1 MEILEQY
8 VKPFVNATLNTF
20 KAFVGF
26 ELIAG
31 NPHFSG
37 RSLGFDQDISAVIG
51 LSGDI
56 RGAVVVAMRKNFA
69 IRVTDTLVGTSHTEL
84 DDDVVDAIGEIV
96 NIIAG
101 NIKNEV
107 PGGEKIVISLPTVI
121 KGSEHSFAW
130 PGKQSRILCIS
141 FKHEEDAFYLLV
153 DMEKVATKEE

>member
-26 ELIAG
+26 ELVAG
-31 NPHFSG
+31 HPHFSG

-56 RGAVVVAMRKNFA
+56 RGAVVISMKKKFA
-69 IRVTDTLVGTSHTEL
+69 IKVADTLVGIPHTEM
-84 DDDVVDAIGEIV
+84 DDDIVDAIGEIV
-96 NIIAG
+96 NIISG

-107 PGGEKIVISLPTVI
+107 PGGEKIQISLPTVI
-121 KGSEHSFAW
+121 KGSDHSFAW
-130 PGKQSRILCIS
+130 PGKQSRILCIAFKYEDDS
-141 FKHEEDAFYLLV
+141 FHLLV
-153 DMEKVATKEE
+153 DMEKTTPEA

>member
-37 RSLGFDQDISAVIG
+37 RTLGFDQDISAVIG

-56 RGAVVVAMRKNFA
+56 RGAVVISMKKKFA
-69 IRVTDTLVGTSHTEL
+69 IKITDTLVGIPHTEM
-84 DDDVVDAIGEIV
+84 DDDVTDAVGEIV

-107 PGGEKIVISLPTVI
+107 PGGEKIVISLPTVV

-130 PGKQSRILCIS
+130 PGKQSRILCIA
-141 FKHEEDAFYLLV
+141 FKYEDDAFHLLV
-153 DMEKVATKEE
+153 DMERTADA

>member
-1 MEILEQY
+1 MDVLEQY

-26 ELIAG
+26 DLAAG

-37 RSLGFDQDISAVIG
+37 RTVGMDHDISAVIG
-51 LSGDI
+51 FSGDV
-56 RGAVVVAMRKNFA
+56 RGAVVISMKKEFA
-69 IRVTDTLVGTSHTEL
+69 IKLADALTGTAHTEM
-84 DDDVVDAIGEIV
+84 DDDIVDALGEIV

-121 KGSEHSFAW
+121 MGKEHSFAW
-130 PGKQSRILCIS
+130 PGKQSRILCIAFKYGDDS
-141 FKHEEDAFYLLV
+141 FHLLV
-153 DMEKVATKEE
+153 DMEKVAER

>member
-37 RSLGFDQDISAVIG
+37 RTLGFDQDISAIIG

-56 RGAVVVAMRKNFA
+56 RGAVVISIKKKFA
-69 IRVTDTLVGTSHTEL
+69 IKIADTLVGIPHNEM
-84 DDDVVDAIGEIV
+84 DDDVTDAIGEIV

-107 PGGEKIVISLPTVI
+107 PGGEKIVISLPTVV
-121 KGSEHSFAW
+121 KGGEHSFAW
-130 PGKQSRILCIS
+130 PGKQSRILCIA
-141 FKHEEDAFYLLV
+141 FKHEDDSFHLLV
-153 DMEKVATKEE
+153 DMERTSG

>member
-26 ELIAG
+26 ELVAG

-37 RSLGFDQDISAVIG
+37 RTLGFDQDISAVIG

-56 RGAVVVAMRKNFA
+56 RGAVVISMKKKFA
-69 IRVTDTLVGTSHTEL
+69 IKVADTLVGIAHTEM
-84 DDDVVDAIGEIV
+84 DDDIVDAIGEIV

-107 PGGEKIVISLPTVI
+107 PGGERIVISLPTVI

-130 PGKQSRILCIS
+130 PGKQSRILCIA
-141 FKHEEDAFYLLV
+141 FKHEDDSFHLLV
-153 DMEKVATKEE
+153 DMEKTSEE